1 MEKVRGEGFC
11 ILFQEIKGEA
21 NISLLIVA
29 LISSANYN
37 LRLIGLLQVANI
49 KIFNL

>member
-1 MEKVRGEGFC
+1 MEKVRGRGFC
-11 ILFQEIKGEA
+11 SLFRKLRGEA

-29 LISSANYN
+29 LISSANYH
-37 LRLIGLLQVANI
+37 LRNILQVANI